1 MSILGRL
8 GKGFITHVTTGSL
21 VGGMAA
27 ALTNNFGIG
36 LATGIG
42 SRLLRGG
49 AGMGL
54 GMMGMMGMGGMG
66 MGMGMGGMGMGM
78 GMGMGSG
85 MYNMAY
91 NGVFDTAAWGSHF

>member
-8 GKGFITHVTTGSL
+8 GKGFITHITTGSFA
-21 VGGMAA
+21 GGVAA

-42 SRLLRGG
+42 SKLLRGG

-54 GMMGMMGMGGMG
+54 GMMGMMAMGGMG
-66 MGMGMGGMGMGM
+66 MGWGGMGMGM
-78 GMGMGSG
+78 SSG

-91 NGVFDTAAWGSHF
+91 NGVFDQAAWGSHY